1 VTESFHVLYEDFST
15 DRNVRVAP
23 SPELTAQEER
33 ALLTW
38 ELRPDAPVPFTVVSG
53 ELWTDILSSSTVTS
67 ILISPRLV
75 EVLERERITG

>member
-1 VTESFHVLYEDFST
+1 
-15 DRNVRVAP
+15 
-23 SPELTAQEER
+23 
-33 ALLTW
+33 
-38 ELRPDAPVPFTVVSG
+38 VPFTVVSG